1 MENILEESP
10 IGTLFLRSDC
20 ILKLTARCFGLVTFV
35 LVKGEPFWPNKE
47 DTTFTTFTQFHEFY
61 RFAELVCI

>member
-10 IGTLFLRSDC
+10 IGTLFLRSNC
-20 ILKLTARCFGLVTFV
+20 ILKLTARRFGMVTFV
-35 LVKGEPFWPNKE
+35 LVKGKPFWFNE
-47 DTTFTTFTQFHEFY
+47 NTTFTTFTQFHEFY